1 MNIKDIKV
9 ENNSRFIKLTE
20 GENPIRIVSG
30 FTSYPKTYQ
39 GGKPTTRYAC
49 YAIDRKD
56 GEIRFFEIG
65 ASIIKQIQALAMSA
79 EYGFDDL
86 PPYDM
91 VIVRQG
97 TGPMDTEYSVR
108 AARKDTALN
117 EVEIAKIAELKPIDQ
132 VFAQN
137 LDEHLEQNK
146 PTDVD
151 GIPF

>member
-1 MNIKDIKV
+1 MNIKEIKV

-20 GENPIRIVSG
+20 GENPLRIVSG
-30 FTSYPKTYQ
+30 FTSYSKTYQ

-49 YAIDRKD
+49 YAIDRND
-56 GEIRFFEIG
+56 GEVRILETG

-108 AARKDTALN
+108 AARKDTDLTD
-117 EVEIAKIAELKPIDQ
+117 VEKAKIAELKPIEMAVSSDPAGYQ
-132 VFAQN
+132 KQSDTV
-137 LDEHLEQNK
+137 
-146 PTDVD
+146 DVD